1 MVESDAFLNTF
12 EEIVAPYVRRR
23 PGFKGSNLL
32 TDRDTG
38 KAISFT
44 LWESKEA
51 MKDVESRG
59 LLPVDY
65 AKTAHLDVEVS
76 MSK

>member
-1 MVESDAFLNTF
+1 MGESDEFVNTF
-12 EEIVAPYVRRR
+12 EETVAPDVRPR
-23 PGFKGSNLL
+23 PGFKVSNLL

-51 MKDVESRG
+51 MKDDESRG